1 MTEPRVLAI
10 ISARGGSK
18 GVPRKNLHELVPGEA
33 LVATAVRKALATP
46 EVDRVIC
53 QTDDEEIAVAAREA
67 GAETPFREPADLARG
82 DVPLIT
88 VTQHALWAMDE
99 TGYRAD
105 VIVQIAPTSPFIRRS
120 NYSEAIAAV
129 LEDRCECA
137 VSLKRIEHEHPYRA
151 RVVDGEGFFSNF
163 ITDLPVESFHSR
175 QDLPTL
181 HCTSGGL
188 YVRQR
193 HLLDRYDGSDFALGD
208 RRFGILLDDV
218 EAINIDRPIDLEF
231 AEFMISTGRIGE
243 DYLA

>member
-1 MTEPRVLAI
+1 MSVPKVLAI
-10 ISARGGSK
+10 VSARGGSK

-33 LVATAVRKALATP
+33 LVATAVRKAASTP
-46 EVDRVIC
+46 GVDRVIC
-53 QTDDEEIAVAAREA
+53 MTDDEEIASVARQA
-67 GAETPFREPADLARG
+67 GAETPFKEPDDLAQG
-82 DVPLIT
+82 NVPLIT

-105 VIVQIAPTSPFIRRS
+105 VVAQIAPTSPFIRRE
-120 NYSEAIAAV
+120 NYAAAIAAV
-129 LEDRCECA
+129 IEDRCECA

-151 RVVDGEGFFSNF
+151 RVVDEQGYFTNF

-181 HCTSGGL
+181 YCTSGGL

-208 RRFGILLDDV
+208 RRLGILVDDI

-231 AEFMISTGRIGE
+231 AEFMISTGRIG
-243 DYLA
+243 DDHLR

>member
-1 MTEPRVLAI
+1 MSVPKVLAI
-10 ISARGGSK
+10 VSARGGSK
-18 GVPRKNLHELVPGEA
+18 GVPRKNLYELVPGEA
-33 LVATAVRKALATP
+33 LVATAVRKATATP
-46 EVDRVIC
+46 GVDRVIC
-53 QTDDEEIAVAAREA
+53 MTDDEEIASVAREA
-67 GAETPFREPADLARG
+67 GAETPFKEPADLAQG
-82 DVPLIT
+82 NVPLIT

-105 VIVQIAPTSPFIRRS
+105 VVAQIAPTSPFIRRE
-120 NYSEAIAAV
+120 NYAAAIAAV
-129 LEDRCECA
+129 VEDRCECA

-151 RVVDGEGFFSNF
+151 RVVDEQGYFTNF

-181 HCTSGGL
+181 YCTSGGL

-208 RRFGILLDDV
+208 RRFGILVDDI

-231 AEFMISTGRIGE
+231 AEFMISTGRIGDE
-243 DYLA
+243 HLR

>member
-1 MTEPRVLAI
+1 MKVLAI
-10 ISARGGSK
+10 VSARGGSA
-18 GVPRKNLHELVPGEA
+18 GVPGKNLRELVEGEA
-33 LVATAVRKALATP
+33 LVATAVRKAVSASG
-46 EVDRVIC
+46 VDRVIC
-53 QTDDEEIAVAAREA
+53 QTDDEGIAAAARDA
-67 GAETPFREPADLARG
+67 GAETPFREPDALARG

-88 VTQHALWAMDE
+88 VTQHALWAMDA

-105 VIVQIAPTSPFIRRS
+105 VVAQIAPTSPFIRLA
-120 NYSEAIAAV
+120 NYAAAISAV
-129 LEDRCECA
+129 VEGRAECA

-151 RVVDGEGFFSNF
+151 RVVDEEGYFSNF

-193 HLLDRYDGSDFALGD
+193 HLLDRYDGSDFALGE
-208 RRFGILLDDV
+208 RRLGILLDDI

-231 AEFMISTGRIGE
+231 AEFMLSTGRIGDE
-243 DYLA
+243 YLR

>member
-1 MTEPRVLAI
+1 MSGPRVLAI
-10 ISARGGSK
+10 VSARGGSK
-18 GVPRKNLHELVPGEA
+18 GVPRKNLHELVPGEV
-33 LVATAVRKALATP
+33 LVATAVRKAVETP

-53 QTDDEEIAVAAREA
+53 QTDDEEIAAAAREA
-67 GAETPFREPADLARG
+67 GAETPFREPDELARG

-99 TGYRAD
+99 SGYRAD
-105 VIVQIAPTSPFIRRS
+105 IVAQIAPTSPFIRRS
-120 NYSEAIAAV
+120 NYSAAISAV
-129 LEDRCECA
+129 IEDRCECA

-151 RVVDGEGFFSNF
+151 RVVDEDGYFTNF

-181 HCTSGGL
+181 YCTSGGL

-208 RRFGILLDDV
+208 RRLGILLDDI

-231 AEFMISTGRIGE
+231 AEFMIATGRIGDE
-243 DYLA
+243 YLR

>member
-1 MTEPRVLAI
+1 MSAPRVLAI
-10 ISARGGSK
+10 VSARGGSK

-33 LVATAVRKALATP
+33 LVATAVRKAVATP
-46 EVDRVIC
+46 GVDRVIC
-53 QTDDEEIAVAAREA
+53 QTDDEEIAAAAREA
-67 GAETPFREPADLARG
+67 GAETPFKEPDDLARG

-105 VIVQIAPTSPFIRRS
+105 IVAQIAPTSPFIRTA
-120 NYSEAIAAV
+120 NYTEAITAV
-129 LEDRCECA
+129 VEDRCECA

-151 RVVDGEGFFSNF
+151 RIVDQDGFFTNF

-181 HCTSGGL
+181 YCTSGGL

-208 RRFGILLDDV
+208 RRLGILLDDI

-231 AEFMISTGRIGE
+231 AEFMISTGRIGDE
-243 DYLA
+243 YLR